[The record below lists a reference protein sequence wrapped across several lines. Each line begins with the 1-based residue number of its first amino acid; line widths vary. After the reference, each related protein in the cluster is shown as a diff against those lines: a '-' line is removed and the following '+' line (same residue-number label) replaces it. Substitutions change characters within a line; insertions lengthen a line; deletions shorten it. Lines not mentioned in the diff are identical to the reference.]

1 MFPQQSLPMV
11 PKASPPVFT
20 QLLLSFVPFD
30 WSQSKS
36 EQDIN
41 IHVHVINTIRW
52 HFDATAHF
60 IVSKP

>member
-11 PKASPPVFT
+11 PKASPPVCA

-52 HFDATAHF
+52 HCDATAHF
-60 IVSKP
+60 IV